1 MGRLRLVG
9 RSERLQRPAALRLLA
24 PAAFLAAITV
34 AVLLVRTSLQG
45 NGAATEQA
53 RATQGT
59 APASRARPERPAAPR
74 FHAVRSGD
82 TLGSIARRYETTVGR
97 LLTLNPGVEPTALAI
112 GQRLRV
118 A

>member
-9 RSERLQRPAALRLLA
+9 RSERPPRPAALRLLA
-24 PAAFLAAITV
+24 PAALLAAITV

-45 NGAATEQA
+45 NGAAAEPA
-53 RATQGT
+53 RATQG